1 MTLTLLSPEAYETQV
16 AAHYGV
22 STCRDTEAIA
32 EVMRAELVALGQTR
46 RWVLEARVH
55 ALLAHFGVTKEDVA
69 ETHRAL
75 ESAGD
80 LVVGPGG
87 EVARTPL
94 RALVLRP
101 GCPSLWMIA
110 GSLPSTDVRAA
121 LGVFPRGLPRR
132 LSTDDDQRM
141 RVFVQE
147 MGGRVLDVARWSGL
161 DRVATQERFFAELEA
176 RIDSASRFAD
186 RASALSWE
194 GIEVFHA
201 GQTTA
206 GKTWTN
212 APLDKEAM
220 LVRAR
225 QTGGWRAYAYARKV
239 GDKQEFVPLTGDEA
253 RRIQFVL
260 AAKAGA
266 PVRLSAKR
274 QDTTVEIALPIML
287 PLAEYRWLAAMGE
300 MQNATRLVRLDETIF
315 QDARVMLEDKLGVV
329 FEVDS

>member
-1 MTLTLLSPEAYETQV
+1 MTLTLLSPKAYETQV
-16 AAHYGV
+16 AARYGV
-22 STCRDTEAIA
+22 STCRDAETIA

-55 ALLAHFGVTKEDVA
+55 ALVVHFGVTKEDVA
-69 ETHRAL
+69 ETRRAL

-94 RALVLRP
+94 RALLLRP
-101 GCPSLWMIA
+101 GLWMIA
-110 GSLPSTDVRAA
+110 GSLPSTDVHAA
-121 LGVFPRGLPRR
+121 LGVHPRGLPRR
-132 LSTDDDQRM
+132 LSTDDEKRM
-141 RVFVQE
+141 RAFVQD

-161 DRVATQERFFAELEA
+161 DRVATQEWFLAELDA
-176 RIDSASRFAD
+176 RMDSASRFAD
-186 RASALSWE
+186 RASTLSWE
-194 GIEVFHA
+194 GIEVFHP
-201 GQTTA
+201 GQTTV
-206 GKTWTN
+206 GKTWAN
-212 APLDKEAM
+212 APLDKEAT

-239 GDKQEFVPLTGDEA
+239 GDKQDFVPLTADEA

-266 PVRLSAKR
+266 PVRLSATR
-274 QDTTVEIALPIML
+274 EDTMVEIALSVML

-300 MQNATRLVRLDETIF
+300 MQNAPRRVRLDGSIF
-315 QDARVMLEDKLGVV
+315 QDARVMLADKLGVIV
-329 FEVDS
+329 EEVS